1 MKDLLLSEASGVII
15 EDIENRLSLAGFLD
29 LDNLGEGRIPAIN
42 QALESFSRSKGI
54 KFNQVITEEL
64 WLELVESSFC
74 LGDRSL
80 YLKMPYFHGSDVREL
95 QEVLS
100 ILGFGGG
107 DKDGIF
113 GYNTENALRKFQEN
127 MGLPSDGFAGSA
139 TFITVKNLQHSYH
152 DKSSSTI
159 RDKKSS
165 GFARAA
171 QVLEN
176 NPICIFG
183 RTEFTSDI
191 ANRISNLAYATTFA
205 SKVVSAKFLK
215 SQPEHNM
222 MKIEIV
228 LECVDKELMTPWVTY
243 SDDSSFVSMLK
254 NMFSSVNPHDPR
266 LSICMPTQTWNGCSL
281 ERSSQHFAVEILDA
295 ICMALDDLTL
305 E

>member
-15 EDIENRLSLAGFLD
+15 EDIGNRLSLAGFLD
-29 LDNLGEGRIPAIN
+29 LDDQGSGKEPAIN
-42 QALESFSRSKGI
+42 HALELFAKSKGI
-54 KFNQVITEEL
+54 KFQGKITEEL
-64 WLELVESSFC
+64 WLALVESSFC

-95 QEVLS
+95 QDVLS
-100 ILGFGGG
+100 VLGFGGG

-139 TFITVKNLQHSYH
+139 TFATVKNLQHSYH

-171 QVLEN
+171 QVLEH
-176 NPICIFG
+176 NPICVFG
-183 RTEFTSDI
+183 KTEFSTDI

-205 SKVVSAKFLK
+205 SKVVSAKYLK
-215 SQPEHNM
+215 SQPEKNM
-222 MKIEIV
+222 IKIEIV
-228 LECVDKELMTPWVTY
+228 LASDVIKSSAPSVRY
-243 SDDSSFVSMLK
+243 SDDLSFATELK
-254 NMFSSVNPHDPR
+254 QAFRCVDPHDSR
-266 LSICMPTQTWNGCSL
+266 LIIVMPDQTWNGCS
-281 ERSSQHFAVEILDA
+281 ENRSSQHFAVGILDG
-295 ICMALDDLTL
+295 ICLALDDFML